1 MSPKLF
7 VFDLDF
13 TLWDAGGTWCDHLD
27 PPFEI
32 ISGRIFDSMGTELKL
47 YPGTIDI
54 LEELKYEYIDIGIA
68 SRTGKPD
75 WARELLDLLNVRE
88 YFKYEEIYPGS
99 KITHFKRLRN
109 KSGLNYEDM
118 IFFDDE
124 PRNITEVSELGVECI
139 LVKNGISPGLVRPY
153 LISR

>member
-1 MSPKLF
+1 MPPKLV

-13 TLWDAGGTWCDHLD
+13 TLWDAGGTWCDHLSQ
-27 PPFEI
+27 PFEI
-32 ISGRIFDSMGTELKL
+32 ISGRIFDSMGTEPKL

-68 SRTGKPD
+68 SRTGEPD

>member
-1 MSPKLF
+1 MKPKLV

-13 TLWDAGGTWCDHLD
+13 TLWDAAGTWCDHLS
-27 PPFEI
+27 PPFKI
-32 ISGRIFDSMGTELKL
+32 SSGRLFDSRGSELTL

-54 LEELKYEYIDIGIA
+54 LEELKNEHFDLGIA
-68 SRTGKPD
+68 SRTGEPD

-88 YFKYEEIYPGS
+88 YFRYEEIYPGS
-99 KITHFKRLRN
+99 KVTHFKRLRN

-124 PRNITEVSELGVECI
+124 QRNITEVSELGVNCI
-139 LVKNGISPGLVRPY
+139 LVKNGISPSLV
-153 LISR
+153 LSCLTK

>member
-1 MSPKLF
+1 MTPKLV

-13 TLWDAGGTWCDHLD
+13 TLWDAAGTWCDHLN

-32 ISGRIFDSMGTELKL
+32 VSGRIFDSMRAELKL

-54 LEELKYEYIDIGIA
+54 LEELKHECIDIGIA
-68 SRTGKPD
+68 SRTGESE
-75 WARELLDLLNVRE
+75 WAKELLNLLNVRE
-88 YFKYEEIYPGS
+88 YFRYEEIYPGS

-124 PRNITEVSELGVECI
+124 PRNITEVSELGVKCI
-139 LVKNGISPGLVRPY
+139 LVKKGISPDLVRSY
-153 LISR
+153 LTSR